1 MLLYKMSQYFPKLY
15 GRFGRNVKAELDLS
29 NYATYLKGATGD
41 DTSNVAAK
49 FDLASLKAELSKID
63 VDKLRTVSVD
73 LNKLS
78 NVLNGDVVKKKLYM
92 MN

>member
-1 MLLYKMSQYFPKLY
+1 MSQYFPKLY

-49 FDLASLKAELSKID
+49 FDLASLKAELNKID

-78 NVLNGDVVKKKLYM
+78 NVLNGDVVKKKMYM